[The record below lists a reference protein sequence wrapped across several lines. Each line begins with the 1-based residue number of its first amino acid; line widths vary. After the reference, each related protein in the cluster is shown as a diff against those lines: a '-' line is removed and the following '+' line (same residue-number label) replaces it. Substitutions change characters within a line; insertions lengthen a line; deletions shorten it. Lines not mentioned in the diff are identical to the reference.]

1 MITPRPASSVRSVW
15 HGPKHYFGLP
25 YDLHATEK
33 DTQLGLRCGPKE
45 LVPML
50 RLMDA
55 DFVQTDCK
63 GHGDYL

>member
-1 MITPRPASSVRSVW
+1 MNTPRPTSSIRSVW
-15 HGPKHYFGLP
+15 HGPKHYFGL
-25 YDLHATEK
+25 HAKENDTE
-33 DTQLGLRCGPKE
+33 LGLRCSPKE